1 MTEAL
6 KAAVAVLRKRRLA
19 ESFAGPLAD
28 VPNSRTAAAR
38 YLVGTAVVSIAG
50 AAHWWLANA
59 FGPLPPFLMFYPA
72 VLFVALFAG
81 GGPGILATLLSA
93 LLADYSVIPPI
104 GSFAVNTTPNLI
116 ALGVFVGTSL
126 VLCTLA
132 GRMRRVKWAQ
142 IVAARQMELITV
154 TMASIRESV
163 IATDIEGRIIFLND
177 AAEGLIGRKWA
188 DVERHPLSSVLN
200 ISDAV
205 SREPQPDIVGGV
217 LRSGTFASDGREFEL
232 TAQTGDTLPVE
243 VSGVPI
249 RSEDGDVIGAVL
261 TFRDCSERKRTE
273 KELQRL
279 FDAVHAERE
288 WLSQVLSS
296 INDEVY
302 FTDTQKRYTFVNP
315 SALRE
320 FGHSFVEGI
329 EVEKVAA
336 SLTVLRPDGTPRPIE
351 ESPPLRALAGEIIR
365 DEEQIVRHPRSGEL
379 RHRQVSAAPVRDA
392 GGNIIGSVS
401 VVRDITERKRV
412 EDALRDADRRKNVF
426 LATLSHEL
434 RNPLAPIRTAAR
446 LLEPTLVSP
455 ADLERCRSI
464 ISRQVTQMA
473 SLLDDLLDVSRF
485 TRGELT
491 LKKAYVPLQQVL
503 DAAVEAA
510 QPLINTKQHRLR
522 MELLPS
528 PLMLEADPVR
538 LTQVVSNLLTNAAKY
553 TDPGGEITLGCRL
566 EADSLI
572 IFVRDNGI
580 GLAPEMYPRV
590 FEMFVQIEPTK
601 ERSEGGLGIGLAL
614 VKALLELH
622 GGNIDVHSAGR
633 EQGTTFTVTLPRS
646 VIAAEPAR
654 SPASDRGVR
663 EAPSRCVLIADDN
676 PDGAEILAMLLQT
689 SGHTVHVANDG
700 AAALDLAAR
709 IRPDIAVLDIGMPG
723 LSGYE
728 VARRIRCEA
737 WGASM
742 TLIAVTGWGQ
752 EEDKREALA
761 VGFDFHL
768 TKPMDP
774 TYLESIFASIR

>member
-1 MTEAL
+1 MTDAL

-19 ESFAGPLAD
+19 
-28 VPNSRTAAAR
+28 VPFGQSPPDAPSPRSAAAR
-38 YLVGTAVVSIAG
+38 YLIAAATVAIAG
-50 AAHWWLANA
+50 AAHWWLSNT
-59 FGPLPPFLMFYPA
+59 FGVMPPFLMFYPA
-72 VLFVALFAG
+72 VLLVALFAG
-81 GGPGILATLLSA
+81 GGPGILAILLSA
-93 LLADYSVIPPI
+93 LFADYSMVPPI
-104 GSFAVNTTPNLI
+104 GSFSVETTPDLI
-116 ALGVFVGTSL
+116 ALSVFVGTSV
-126 VLCTLA
+126 VLCALA
-132 GRMRRVKWAQ
+132 ERMSRVNWAQ
-142 IVAARQMELITV
+142 LVAGRQMELLRV

-177 AAEGLIGRKWA
+177 AAEDLLGRKWA
-188 DVERHPLSSVLN
+188 DVERHPLASVFT
-200 ISDAV
+200 ITDAE
-205 SREPQPDIVGGV
+205 SHEPLSDIVGGV
-217 LRSGTFASDGREFEL
+217 LRSGSFVSDGRDLEL
-232 TAQTGDTLPVE
+232 VALAGSILPIE
-243 VSGVPI
+243 ISGVPL
-249 RSEDGDVIGAVL
+249 RSEQGNVSGAVL
-261 TFRDCSERKRTE
+261 TIRDCSERQGAK

-279 FDAVHAERE
+279 FDAVYAERE
-288 WLSQVLSS
+288 WLSQVLTS

-302 FTDTQKRYTFVNP
+302 FTDTEKRYTFVNP

-320 FGHSFVEGI
+320 FGHSFVQGI

-336 SLTVLRPDGTPRPIE
+336 NLSVRPDGTLRPIE
-351 ESPPLRALAGEIIR
+351 ESPPLRSLAGEIIR

-392 GGNIIGSVS
+392 VGKIIGSVS

-446 LLEPTLVSP
+446 LLESPLVSP
-455 ADLERCRSI
+455 ADLERCRLI
-464 ISRQVTQMA
+464 ISRQVAQMA

-491 LKKAYVPLQQVL
+491 LKKAYVSLQQVL
-503 DAAVEAA
+503 DAAVEAV
-510 QPLINTKQHRLR
+510 QPLINVKQHRLQ
-522 MELLPS
+522 MESLPS
-528 PLMLEADPVR
+528 PPMLEVDPVR

-572 IFVRDNGI
+572 VFVRDNGI
-580 GLAPEMYPRV
+580 GLAPEMFPRV
-590 FEMFVQIEPTK
+590 FEMFVQVEPTK

-614 VKALLELH
+614 VKALVELH
-622 GGNIDVHSAGR
+622 GGNIEVHSAGH

-646 VIAAEPAR
+646 VIAAEPAG
-654 SPASDRGVR
+654 SVSSDRNARDG
-663 EAPSRCVLIADDN
+663 PSRRVLIADDN

-700 AAALDLAAR
+700 AAALELAAR

-728 VARRIRCEA
+728 VAKRIRCEA
-737 WGASM
+737 WGARM

-761 VGFDFHL
+761 AGFDFHV